1 MSAAFVALAA
11 AMLISALVL
20 VLRPLLAT
28 AVDPRTAQRRALD
41 QALAA
46 GVIDASEHATKA
58 AAIDSASAAPTASA
72 PRPWLLA
79 GSIAVVLSG
88 STLALYLTQGTPAA
102 LDPTALTAPAEGGD
116 LDTLLARLGARLDE
130 SPDDPAGW
138 ALLARGQRSAG
149 RIPEAAAAYS
159 RAIALAPEDADLLV
173 EGAETIALN
182 HPDRSLAGEPLSLL
196 ARALVIAPEHQRG
209 LWLTGIAYAQAGEL
223 EPAIA
228 TWSRLSALLAPGSEV
243 AQAVAEQIAEAR
255 QRMTGAAAT
264 EPATETTPAP
274 APPPP
279 TAPTTPP
286 PTAATTPVAE
296 ASVAP
301 AAAASLTVVVELD
314 PTLRDRVPEGAV
326 LFVFARAAEGPRL
339 PLAIARLPATGFP
352 VTVTLDDS
360 SAMVAGMNLSSQ
372 PRIVV
377 GARISASGNATPQP
391 GDLEA
396 LSDPLEHANQDG
408 PLRLTIARV
417 LP

>member
-11 AMLISALVL
+11 AMLVCALVL

-28 AVDPRTAQRRALD
+28 TADPRATQRRALD

-46 GVIDASEHATKA
+46 GVIDATEHAAKA

-79 GSIAVVLSG
+79 TSIAVLLSG
-88 STLALYLTQGTPAA
+88 STLAVYLTQGTPAA
-102 LDPTALTAPAEGGD
+102 LDPTALTAPAESGD
-116 LDTLLARLGARLDE
+116 LDTLLARLSARLDE
-130 SPDDPAGW
+130 TPDDPAGW

-159 RAIALAPEDADLLV
+159 RAIALAPQDADLLV

-209 LWLTGIAYAQAGEL
+209 LWLTGIAHAQAGAYESAISTWTRL
-223 EPAIA
+223 E
-228 TWSRLSALLAPGSEV
+228 ALLAPGSEV
-243 AQAVAEQIAEAR
+243 ATAVAEQIAEAR
-255 QRMTGAAAT
+255 QQIGAEGSDPATGAAPMP
-264 EPATETTPAP
+264 EPSA
-274 APPPP
+274 APP
-279 TAPTTPP
+279 TVASAPDAPD
-286 PTAATTPVAE
+286 AE
-296 ASVAP
+296 AAP
-301 AAAASLTVVVELD
+301 AAATNAAGITVVVDVD
-314 PTLRDRVPEGAV
+314 PSLTQRVPEGAT

-339 PLAIARLPATGFP
+339 PLAIARLPASGFP
-352 VTVTLDDS
+352 VTVRLDDS

-396 LSDPLEHANQDG
+396 LSDPLEHATLDA
-408 PLRLTIARV
+408 PLQLIVANV